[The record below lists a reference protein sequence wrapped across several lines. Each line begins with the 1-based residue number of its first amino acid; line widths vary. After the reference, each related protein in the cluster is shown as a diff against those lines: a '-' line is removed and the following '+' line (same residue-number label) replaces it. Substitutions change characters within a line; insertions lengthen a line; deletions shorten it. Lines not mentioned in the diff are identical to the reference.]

1 MFTPPANPV
10 FVELYSGVT
19 LGPKDSIT
27 SRELSF
33 ESLSTII
40 MSDSIVCFSKE
51 PTERGSK
58 LASFQFKTTTATNDF
73 DMVLFYNES
82 LKLPM
87 KHLISKKNRALLIE
101 LVRTDFKLRYQ
112 GSILGY
118 TWSLLKPLLMFVIL
132 YIVFVKFLK
141 IGKGIEHYP
150 VYLLLGIV
158 LWGFFTEMTSQS
170 LGSIVGRGDLIRK
183 IKIPRW
189 IIVISSSV
197 SALIN
202 LFLNLVVIIIFII
215 LNKVDLHASSLLLV
229 FSLVELYVFSLGVSL
244 LLSAAYVKYRDI
256 SYIWE
261 VVLQAGF
268 YATPILYPL
277 TLIPN
282 ITVQKILLI
291 NPIAQAVQTAR
302 YNVVTTQTVTSTVI
316 SDNKLYI
323 MLPILIT
330 LATLLVGA
338 LYFKKESKYF
348 AENI

>member
-1 MFTPPANPV
+1 MN
-10 FVELYSGVT
+10 
-19 LGPKDSIT
+19 
-27 SRELSF
+27 
-33 ESLSTII
+33 
-40 MSDSIVCFSKE
+40 
-51 PTERGSK
+51 
-58 LASFQFKTTTATNDF
+58 
-73 DMVLFYNES
+73 
-82 LKLPM
+82 
-87 KHLISKKNRALLIE
+87 HLVSKKNRTLLRE

-118 TWSLLKPLLMFVIL
+118 TWSLLRPLLMFVIL

-141 IGKGIEHYP
+141 IGKGVEHYP

-202 LFLNLVVIIIFII
+202 LFLNLIIIVIFII
-215 LNKVDLHASSLLLV
+215 LNKVDLHPSALLLPL
-229 FSLVELYVFSLGVSL
+229 SLIELYLFSLGVSFFL
-244 LLSAAYVKYRDI
+244 AAAYVKFRDI

-277 TLIPN
+277 TLVPN
-282 ITVQKILLI
+282 ITFQKILLL
-291 NPIAQAVQTAR
+291 NPIAQAVQGAR
-302 YNVVTTQTVTSTVI
+302 FNVVTTQTVTSSTL
-316 SDNKLYI
+316 SDNTVY
-323 MLPILIT
+323 ILIPVIIT
-330 LATLLVGA
+330 LVTLLIGG